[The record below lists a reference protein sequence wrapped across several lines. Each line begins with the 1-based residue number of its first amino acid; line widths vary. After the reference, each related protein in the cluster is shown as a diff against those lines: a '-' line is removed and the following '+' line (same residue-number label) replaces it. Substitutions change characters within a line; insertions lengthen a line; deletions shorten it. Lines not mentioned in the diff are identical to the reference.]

1 MSDEHK
7 TTRLAMWEQAEK
19 DTILAHP
26 QLSEFGDPVTWYA
39 ATEQKQ
45 VDVMHMMTL
54 VDEGYM
60 SVLGES
66 AELKNK
72 LTSISDDLRLTV
84 DGKNQAERDAQLRQ
98 AQENDDNY
106 QQVSAEVDAK
116 SSELAIF
123 RADVKNFDRLYE
135 VLKQNQK
142 FATAMLESG
151 RVYESWRRN
160 D

>member
-1 MSDEHK
+1 
-7 TTRLAMWEQAEK
+7 
-19 DTILAHP
+19 
-26 QLSEFGDPVTWYA
+26 
-39 ATEQKQ
+39 
-45 VDVMHMMTL
+45 MHMMTL

-151 RVYESWRRN
+151 RVYESWRRK